1 MSFPSTPD
9 LAEVFRLTLKK
20 IEETSYPTQDPSS
33 IEEVKAHIRSRIAE
47 LEAGD
52 GDPSL
57 VD

>member
-1 MSFPSTPD
+1 MSFPTTPD

-52 GDPSL
+52 PSL